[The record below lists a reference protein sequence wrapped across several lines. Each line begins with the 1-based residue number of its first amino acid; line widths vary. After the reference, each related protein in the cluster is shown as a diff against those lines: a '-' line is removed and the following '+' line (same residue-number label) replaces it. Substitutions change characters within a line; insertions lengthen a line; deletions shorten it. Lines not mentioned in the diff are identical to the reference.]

1 MDEELQITR
10 AEKADQ
16 NSAAAPKAIGVTVII
31 PSFNHAAFVEQAIRS
46 VWAQDYGNLELIV
59 VDDCSTD
66 ATAEIVERM
75 LSDAP
80 IPMRLIRKTQNCG
93 ISNSLNRGIEMAT
106 GDWLAF
112 LSSDDFFS
120 SGRISRQIEVA
131 TQVGEQYG
139 CIHGDALQV
148 DEFGKALGRINRAGP
163 ISPARGDVFDQLIQG
178 TGRIIT
184 TTAMVRRNLAIDI
197 GGFDEKFV
205 AEDFDFYLRVSRRS
219 LFLYLNEV
227 LTNVRVSPKSLGRQ
241 PWRWGEDI
249 ISSIQKHTDV
259 PGFDWS
265 RILARRRTQ
274 IAASLFEHG
283 SAGQIA
289 KGLKQAFRAS
299 KEAGDIP
306 YLFSQLSKS
315 AFRAV
320 GYRAKKNLVRW
331 VKRG

>member
-1 MDEELQITR
+1 MTEPVQITR
-10 AEKADQ
+10 AENADSS
-16 NSAAAPKAIGVTVII
+16 SAPALRAIGVSVII
-31 PSFNHAAFVEQAIRS
+31 PSFNHVAFVEQAIRS
-46 VWAQDYGNLELIV
+46 VWSQDYGNLELIV

-75 LSDAP
+75 LRDSP
-80 IPMRLIRKTQNCG
+80 IPMHLIRKTKNSG
-93 ISNSLNRGIEMAT
+93 VSNSLNTGIALAT

-120 SGRISRQIEVA
+120 PGRISRQIAVA
-131 TQVGEQYG
+131 TQIGEDCA

-148 DEFGKALGRINRAGP
+148 DEFGQALGRINRPGP
-163 ISPARGDVFDQLIQG
+163 ISPARGNAFDQLILG

-184 TTAMVRRNLAIDI
+184 TTAIVRRDIAIAI
-197 GGFDEKFV
+197 GGFDETLV
-205 AEDFDFYLRVSRRS
+205 AEDFDFYLRLSRRS
-219 LFLYLNEV
+219 PFVFLDDV
-227 LTNVRVSPKSLGRQ
+227 MTNVRVSPKSLGRQ

-249 ISSIQKHTDV
+249 IISIQKHTDV

-289 KGLKQAFRAS
+289 RGVKQALRAS
-299 KEAGDIP
+299 KEADDIP
-306 YLFSQLSKS
+306 YLFSQLSRS
-315 AFRAV
+315 ALRAV
-320 GYRAKKNLVRW
+320 GYRAKKNVVQW
-331 VKRG
+331 VKRS